1 MYLGIHRKMRKAC
14 GKNIPGY
21 AYAKEEGVWKAL
33 I

>member
-14 GKNIPGY
+14 GKNILGY
-21 AYAKEEGVWKAL
+21 AYGKEEGV